1 MNSIK
6 KWRLVLLPLF
16 LIANTAFA
24 NEIDNTSI
32 NNRSTLS
39 LKLAIT
45 AAVRN
50 DPWLQT
56 NRHQQDSI
64 ESMSVAA
71 STLPDPKISIGMKNI
86 AADSFD
92 FGQEAMTNFNLGIS
106 QMIPRGDSLEIKS
119 RQLRLAASEFPL
131 QRDNRSA
138 WVTVRAGKLWLDV
151 YKAQQSIALIDND
164 RALFEQLADVA
175 QASYASTVGKTRQQ
189 DIVRAQLELT
199 RLDDRLTILKQQQET
214 RMQELSGLLNDNFV
228 SNYLQSQIDEPS
240 SVTLPY
246 WRVSEKIP
254 NIKMLEPELYLS
266 KKTIDQPIIF
276 EYLSKH
282 PSILAIDQRIKAS
295 KSGIN
300 LAKQQYK
307 PQWGINAGYGYRDS
321 DPFGS
326 DRSDL
331 FSIGISFDIPLFTAN
346 RQDKQVQSAVSK
358 SEATKIQKWLLA
370 RKLIASFESARVQLI
385 RLNQRQ
391 TLFQK
396 KLLPQ
401 MHDQAEASL
410 TAYTNDDGDFSEV
423 VRSRIAEL
431 NAAIDSLGIDV
442 ERQKSIIQL
451 NYFFMNRADQI
462 VLNNSDL
469 ATSYNR
475 LGEK

>member
-1 MNSIK
+1 MNSMK
-6 KWRLVLLPLF
+6 KWRFALLPLS
-16 LIANTAFA
+16 LIASTAFA
-24 NEIDNTSI
+24 SEIDNAST
-32 NNRSTLS
+32 NRSTLS

-64 ESMSVAA
+64 ESMSIVA
-71 STLPDPKISIGMKNI
+71 STLPDPTISIGVKNI

-92 FGQEAMTNFNLGIS
+92 FGQEAMTNFKVGVS

-119 RQLRLAASEFPL
+119 RQLSLAASEFPL

-138 WVTVRAGKLWLDV
+138 LVTVKAGKLWLDV
-151 YKAQQSIALIDND
+151 YKAQQSIALIDKD
-164 RALFEQLADVA
+164 RSLFEQLADVA
-175 QASYASTVGKTRQQ
+175 QASYASTVGRTRQQ

-214 RMQELSGLLNDNFV
+214 RMQQLAGLLNDNFV
-228 SNYLQSQIDEPS
+228 SNYLQSQINEPS

-266 KKTIDQPIIF
+266 KKAIDQPIIF

-307 PQWGINAGYGYRDS
+307 PQWGVNAGYGYRDS
-321 DPFGS
+321 DPFGRN
-326 DRSDL
+326 RSDL

-358 SEATKIQKWLLA
+358 TEATKTKKWLLA
-370 RKLIASFESARVQLI
+370 RKLIASFESARAQLI
-385 RLNQRQ
+385 RLNERQ
-391 TLFQK
+391 ILFQQL
-396 KLLPQ
+396 LLPQ

-410 TAYTNDDGDFSEV
+410 TAYTNDDGDFAEV

-442 ERQKSIIQL
+442 ERQKSIVQL
-451 NYFFMNRADQI
+451 NYFFMQDAEQI
-462 VLNNSDL
+462 ISNQTEL
-469 ATSYNR
+469 ASNDSR
-475 LGEK
+475 FGEK